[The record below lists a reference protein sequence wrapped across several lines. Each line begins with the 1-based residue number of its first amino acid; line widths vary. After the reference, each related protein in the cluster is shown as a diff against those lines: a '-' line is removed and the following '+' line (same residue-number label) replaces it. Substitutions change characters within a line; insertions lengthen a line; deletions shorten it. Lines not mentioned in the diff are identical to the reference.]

1 MTTVIYWF
9 RSDCRVHDHPGLQA
23 ALRDATRLLPV
34 FVDDPRQQQP
44 DRWGFAP
51 RGRHRQVFLADTLA
65 DLDASLRRLGNGL
78 EIVTG
83 TPETVLPALARACG
97 ASRIVCE
104 DIPCPQE
111 QGAVRAIRAAGIT
124 VQTIWHAT
132 LIAPR
137 QLPFAVADLPGV
149 FTRFRV
155 RIEEAGVLPLQPLPE
170 PVSLPPRP
178 AACPVPDVPPRLARP
193 EPAHDPRSAFPYA
206 EPAWQGGEQAALRH
220 LHAYF
225 SDDRAPTYK
234 ATRNGLTG
242 TSYSSKWSPW
252 LATGALSPR
261 RVFAALRDHEAE
273 AGVSDGSYWL
283 WFELLWRDY
292 FRFLHARHG
301 SRLYRVEGL
310 GQLPPPR
317 HDARRFADWCA
328 GRSGQAFVDAG
339 MRDLAATGFL
349 SNRMRQMV
357 ASWLIHDV
365 PGDWRAGAAWFESQ
379 LIDYDPCSN
388 QGNWLYLAGRGTD
401 PRGVRRFCPRRQA
414 EQYDPD
420 GAYRRVWSARA

>member
-178 AACPVPDVPPRLARP
+178 AVTAC
-193 EPAHDPRSAFPYA
+193 
-206 EPAWQGGEQAALRH
+206 
-220 LHAYF
+220 
-225 SDDRAPTYK
+225 
-234 ATRNGLTG
+234 GL
-242 TSYSSKWSPW
+242 P
-252 LATGALSPR
+252 
-261 RVFAALRDHEAE
+261 
-273 AGVSDGSYWL
+273 
-283 WFELLWRDY
+283 
-292 FRFLHARHG
+292 
-301 SRLYRVEGL
+301 
-310 GQLPPPR
+310 
-317 HDARRFADWCA
+317 
-328 GRSGQAFVDAG
+328 
-339 MRDLAATGFL
+339 
-349 SNRMRQMV
+349 
-357 ASWLIHDV
+357 
-365 PGDWRAGAAWFESQ
+365 RAGCSAASGAPGAGTRSPQ
-379 LIDYDPCSN
+379 RLSLCRA
-388 QGNWLYLAGRGTD
+388 GLAGRRAG
-401 PRGVRRFCPRRQA
+401 GIA
-414 EQYDPD
+414 S
-420 GAYRRVWSARA
+420 SACLFQR